1 MFTKHKVP
9 PVVFVKD
16 NTLGDIFLYL
26 RSGDFD
32 GGYKL
37 HYLFSLV
44 EKKVKA
50 IPDDLYQ
57 LTYSVERSLRLANVD
72 EIDPKAYYVSLK
84 TQQLFQAFNRVMTNN
99 YPVQWSIVGT
109 FVSISRETKTILEHE
124 FLSEFKEIIW
134 DSTR

>member
-1 MFTKHKVP
+1 MFKSKNNTP
-9 PVVFVKD
+9 ATFIKD

-32 GGYKL
+32 GGCKL

-57 LTYSVERSLRLANVD
+57 LTYSPEKNLRLKETKNL
-72 EIDPKAYYVSLK
+72 DPKAYYYSIK
-84 TQQLFQAFNRVMTNN
+84 EGRLFQGFNRVMTNN
-99 YPVQWSIVGT
+99 FPVEWSIVGS
-109 FVSISRETKTILEHE
+109 FVSIERETKTRPERE
-124 FLSEFKEIIW
+124 FFSEFKEVTW
-134 DSTR
+134 Q